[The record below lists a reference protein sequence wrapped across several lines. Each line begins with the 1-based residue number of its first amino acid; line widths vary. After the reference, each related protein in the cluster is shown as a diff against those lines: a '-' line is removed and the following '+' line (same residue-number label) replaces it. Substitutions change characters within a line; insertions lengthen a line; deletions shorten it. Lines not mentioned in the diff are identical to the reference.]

1 MDYFH
6 KVYLSDKTLKF
17 REINFEEY
25 KNLQKIC
32 VESDI
37 DLFKDY
43 ILKLL
48 TQLSIDEIDVYSLNL
63 IELFYIV
70 LEVRKYSISD
80 EKYFVT
86 HLNGKAGN
94 IKKSVDD
101 FTAPVME
108 KYDNY
113 VDDGLVYIELSD
125 YIAEGVYIDP
135 FAAGNM
141 VKSFIVDGKEIP
153 NDSHDILNFLPIS
166 VKNQIDDNIK
176 KIYDDFNTIQLLSLI
191 DENGKEVKI
200 NFEINEYFI
209 LTFLRS
215 FLKQNLKDLYDNIY
229 NLKRHMNVGFDE
241 HKHLTLNEVEMYVSM
256 FNKDIQKQNE
266 KQNMNR
272 NSQLPS

>member
-48 TQLSIDEIDVYSLNL
+48 TQLSIDEIDVYNLNL

-70 LEVRKYSISD
+70 LDVRKYSISD

-86 HLNGKAGN
+86 HINGKAGN

-101 FTAPVME
+101 FISPVME

-141 VKSFIVDGKEIP
+141 VKSFIVDGKEIS
-153 NDSHDILNFLPIS
+153 NDSRDILNFLPIS

-200 NFEINEYFI
+200 NFEISEYFI